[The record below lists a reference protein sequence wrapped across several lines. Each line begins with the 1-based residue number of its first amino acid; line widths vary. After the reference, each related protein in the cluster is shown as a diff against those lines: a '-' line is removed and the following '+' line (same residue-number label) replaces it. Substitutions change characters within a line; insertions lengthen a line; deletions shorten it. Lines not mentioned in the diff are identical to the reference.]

1 LDTAAAGTFRHDAK
15 VIGVIAA
22 AHWTSH
28 FLQLALPPLFIFL
41 RAEFGVSFAALGV
54 LSGVFYTA
62 SGISQFVTGFA
73 VDRFGARPVLLAGT
87 ALLALGTA
95 AAGIVPAF
103 GWLYV
108 LAAVMGLGN
117 GVFHPADFAILNASV
132 TPRRLG
138 HAFSTHG
145 VGGTLGYAAAPI
157 CSYALGSAFGW
168 RTALVVMGAL
178 GVVMLV
184 VLFLNRRDLVARS
197 RTGAPVA
204 APGSN
209 FAIFTQRPVLLCF
222 VFFAL
227 FTMAVIT
234 VQTFAA
240 PALHA
245 AYGIPMALATSAIT
259 AYLLGNA
266 AGTVTGGF
274 MVTHF
279 SRPDHLAAIGVACGA
294 LLMLI
299 CALLPAPGAALLPL
313 FAAAGFTLGTT
324 GPSRDML
331 VRKVAPAGAT
341 GRTYGFVYSG
351 LDLGATLGPVAA
363 GVLLDHDAPRLV
375 FAGIALVLV
384 LGIATVLDTQR
395 RVGGVRPAVVASG
408 DRSRA

>member
-1 LDTAAAGTFRHDAK
+1 MDTAAAGTFRNDAK

-28 FLQLALPPLFIFL
+28 FLQLALPPLFVLL

-54 LSGVFYTA
+54 LSGAFYTA
-62 SGISQFVTGFA
+62 SGISQFGAGFA

-87 ALLALGTA
+87 ALLALSTIG
-95 AAGIVPAF
+95 AGLVPAF

-108 LAAVMGLGN
+108 LAVLMGLGN

-145 VGGTLGYAAAPI
+145 LGGTLGYAAAPI

-168 RTALVVMGAL
+168 RTALLTMGTMGLLML
-178 GVVMLV
+178 GMLFV
-184 VLFLNRRDLVARS
+184 NRRDLMAQS
-197 RTGAPVA
+197 RA
-204 APGSN
+204 AAAMPAAASN
-209 FAIFTQRPVLLCF
+209 LAIFLQRPVLLCF

-245 AYGIPMALATSAIT
+245 AYGVPMALATSAIT
-259 AYLLGNA
+259 AYLVGNA

-274 MVTHF
+274 LVTTF
-279 SRPDHLAAIGVACGA
+279 RRPDRLAAIGVASGA
-294 LLMLI
+294 LLMLL
-299 CALLPAPGAALLPL
+299 CGLLPAPGAALLPL
-313 FAAAGFTLGTT
+313 FAAAGFMLGTT

-331 VRKVAPAGAT
+331 VRQAAPAGAT

-351 LDLGATLGPVAA
+351 LDLGATIGPVIA

-395 RVGGVRPAVVASG
+395 RAVGTRPVVVASG
-408 DRSRA
+408 ERP